1 MFEKSTKL
9 VMCKLC
15 DILIVLSGIRTS
27 AYAGWFGVDQSND
40 ELISVDLEDTQC
52 WRSASGPLNI
62 E

>member
-40 ELISVDLEDTQC
+40 ELISADLEDTQC